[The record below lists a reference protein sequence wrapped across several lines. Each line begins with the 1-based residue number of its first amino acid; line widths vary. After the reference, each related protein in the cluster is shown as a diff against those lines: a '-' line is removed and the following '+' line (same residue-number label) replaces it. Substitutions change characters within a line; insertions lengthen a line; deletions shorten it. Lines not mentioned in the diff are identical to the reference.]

1 MGNNNREPGPLTGR
15 DYMRIVESTKDYAQ
29 PRYTDGTNRALIGDL
44 YQTYL
49 YQRGDR
55 SFTRE
60 KAERQGR
67 FEALLAV
74 VAERLEAQ
82 S

>member
-1 MGNNNREPGPLTGR
+1 MTGPLSGSE
-15 DYMRIVESTKDYAQ
+15 YSNIVAINKEYAK
-29 PRYTDGTNRALIGDL
+29 PRYTDGTNNAIIGDL
-44 YQTYL
+44 MQTYL

-74 VAERLEAQ
+74 LAERLQ